1 MITSLYR
8 VLYCSRMCLPFGPDQ
23 VDEEISRILAASR
36 RNNAGCAITG
46 GLLFSDGCF
55 AQVLEGPVD
64 GVAKTF
70 ERIQCDQRHREV
82 TVLDSQAVRSRQ
94 FPAWS
99 MGFAGLEPSRRLP
112 AGIAIAASMSGVT
125 AGHGSGAPAMLDLLK
140 AVILQ
145 EDDRLAL
152 I

>member
-1 MITSLYR
+1 MIISLYR
-8 VLYCSRMCLPFGPDQ
+8 VLYCSRMCLPYGAERI
-23 VDEEISRILAASR
+23 DEEISRILAASR
-36 RNNAGCAITG
+36 RNNARGAITG
-46 GLLFSDGCF
+46 GLLFSEGCF

-64 GVAKTF
+64 GVAQTF

-82 TVLDSQAVRSRQ
+82 TVLDAQAIRSRQ

-99 MGFAGLEPSRRLP
+99 MGFAGLAPSRRLP

-125 AGHGSGAPAMLDLLK
+125 AGHGRSAPAMLDMLK
-140 AVILQ
+140 AVIVQ

-152 I
+152 T